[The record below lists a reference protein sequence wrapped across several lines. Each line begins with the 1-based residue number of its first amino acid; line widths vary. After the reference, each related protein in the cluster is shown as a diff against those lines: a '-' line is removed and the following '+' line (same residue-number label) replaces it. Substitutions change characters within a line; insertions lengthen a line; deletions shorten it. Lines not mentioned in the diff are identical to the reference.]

1 MVRLRGGG
9 RGRGARHCRGAVDA
23 GELAFDF
30 RHGRGSRESL
40 ANTFRERLP
49 ILRAILEPPV
59 TSPPADVAGPSPG
72 RRLVPLHRH
81 IAGNRPLRILV
92 VGDSVGVTFAR
103 GMKLWAGQHGNAQV
117 LDASHM
123 WCPLGRKLPMSHGIG
138 IQLPGAGCDD
148 WGTRWANNVAR
159 FDPDVV
165 FVNYSVWEIAPRQF
179 PGSTELVQPGNSR
192 LDAWQLSEYQ
202 AAADVL
208 SKRGAAIVWFTIPCE
223 NDPILKGSPL
233 WYVNRRTIPALAAS
247 RRSVH
252 VVDLDHELCA
262 HGPSHEYAGV
272 RDARP
277 DGAHFSDAGAFAVSE
292 WVMPIVLGKAPN
304 PHTVDE
310 R

>member
-1 MVRLRGGG
+1 VNGFGGDG
-9 RGRGARHCRGAVDA
+9 NEQPPGLAARRRGRRSLTLLAAGVVVALVAAGA
-23 GELAFDF
+23 LWMS
-30 RHGRGSRESL
+30 SRAHSPS
-40 ANTFRERLP
+40 A
-49 ILRAILEPPV
+49 RA
-59 TSPPADVAGPSPG
+59 ADVWRPAAGRKS
-72 RRLVPLHRH
+72 VPLYRH

-103 GMKLWAGQHGNAQV
+103 GMKIWAREHNAQV

-138 IQLPGAGCDD
+138 VQLPGEGCDD
-148 WGTRWANNVAR
+148 WGTRWADDIEQ

-165 FVNYSVWEIAPRQF
+165 FVDFSIWEIAPRQL
-179 PGSTELVQPGNSR
+179 PGSTDLVQPGNPR

-208 SKRGAAIVWFTIPCE
+208 SKRGAPVVWFTIPCE
-223 NDPILKGSPL
+223 NESILHGSPL

-247 RRSVH
+247 RRAVH

-262 HGPSHEYAGV
+262 RGPSHDFAGV
-272 RDARP
+272 RNARP
-277 DGAHFSDAGAFAVSE
+277 DGAHFSDTGALAVSE
-292 WVMPIVLGKAPN
+292 WVMPIVLGNAPN